1 MKNLRRDFE
10 RFCYRHQNI
19 GIPNLMLW
27 LSIGAAI
34 IMVLF
39 HIDPSNVVYRALCFD
54 LDQIR
59 GGQVWRLL
67 TYILI
72 PTSMDFFYLA
82 VSLFLY
88 YILGRELERSWGT
101 FRFNLFYFSGV
112 LIMDV
117 AALILGVDAD
127 VSYLNLSL
135 FLAYATKYP
144 NQQIWVSFLFPVK
157 MKFLAWLYFGYTAF
171 QLITYPFPYNIFPL
185 FAILNYF
192 LFFGADIVDVL
203 PGMIRTRR
211 PKGYSPYG
219 GAAQKR
225 QKPNPNWAKQYT
237 QKKPQAPDYR
247 HKCTVC
253 GRTDVSNPELEF
265 RYCSKCS
272 GYHCYCMDHINDHPH
287 IP

>member
-203 PGMIRTRR
+203 PGMIRTHAAQGLQPLRRRR
-211 PKGYSPYG
+211 PEAAEAQPQLGQAIHPEKAPGTGLPPQVYRLRSDRRQQSGIGVPLLLQVQRLPLLLHGPY
-219 GAAQKR
+219 Q
-225 QKPNPNWAKQYT
+225 
-237 QKKPQAPDYR
+237 
-247 HKCTVC
+247 
-253 GRTDVSNPELEF
+253 
-265 RYCSKCS
+265 
-272 GYHCYCMDHINDHPH
+272 
-287 IP
+287 